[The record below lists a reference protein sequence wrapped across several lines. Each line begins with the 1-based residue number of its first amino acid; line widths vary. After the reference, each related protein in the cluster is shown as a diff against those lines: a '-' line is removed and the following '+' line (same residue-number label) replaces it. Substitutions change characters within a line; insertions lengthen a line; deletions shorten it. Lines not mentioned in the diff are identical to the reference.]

1 MSQAPKIA
9 DRTKELSYT
18 TGTNAF
24 LLEGSINGFSS
35 FASSF
40 DNGDVIFY
48 AATDGTDYEVGS
60 GVFTDS
66 SADTISRFV
75 LASSNSNNLVSFSA
89 GAKEVYSTY
98 PATNAIVSLS
108 GVVPKSSGV
117 TFWLSDK
124 TIGHDSNFVWNNVDN
139 RLGINQSNP
148 SFSIDVGGTSA
159 FSIINTSGVHTGVS
173 GILFASGTTVP
184 SYSGGRQL
192 EHFERNILGDANIQS
207 VIELSGVVDQYLF
220 LKPQDTGL
228 IFAGPA
234 SGCGVGCPPA
244 RPSFRTL
251 VLSDVPDLIFISG
264 QLMTSGVTNAA
275 NIVAISGMMVD
286 TPSGVHSYL
295 ARWSDDDTLGA
306 SSVYESGGVVGIG
319 TSTTA
324 TGYKLDVRNG
334 DILVGTKLVVGSGVY
349 SQTSPGTYF
358 GLKHTSFT
366 SPSEYM
372 IMSNGTHTYLSAK
385 EDSDVIIRG
394 GANNVDHQ
402 VVVSKSGITL
412 GKYRPAASSVVPEH
426 DVDIVYDESN
436 GSGCIRIADRN
447 GSGIMIGDCALESSS
462 VYAGMKHTE
471 MAGTLDY
478 MIASSGTHT
487 FISAR
492 DGSNVFIRGGGHSS
506 ECQISVLDVG
516 AGSVGIVFNDNGADR
531 DLRMEGASNDNLF
544 RLDASED
551 RIGIGTDIPQSTLD
565 VSGVITA
572 DSGVYNVLDMNLT
585 EEASYPTHQE
595 GRVWYDSDS
604 HALVVYN
611 DESEVT
617 QQVGQEE
624 YLRVR
629 NNTGSIILN
638 GSGVRITGSHG
649 NVAPTVEYAIASGED
664 LSRVVG
670 LATHDIEHNSFGY
683 VTTYGL
689 VKNVNTAAFTAGD
702 ELFLSETDYGSF
714 KNTSPRIPN
723 YSSPIGYVVREATN
737 GSILVEL
744 GKHKLGGGDV
754 KSLDMGVNV
763 SGIPFIEASGNGNA
777 IGLANV
783 DNFVYDS
790 GSARLGIGT
799 SNPTSTVSVSGQL
812 EALEILQS
820 GSSIA
825 LDADLIHTSGMIDS
839 VSGNMPLQGTIA
851 TASTAGTLGQIRWDS
866 NYIYVCVATNTWK
879 RVLLSTW

>member
-1 MSQAPKIA
+1 MSQVPKIA

-18 TGTNAF
+18 TGTSAF
-24 LLEGSINGFSS
+24 LLEGSITGFSS

-66 SADTISRFV
+66 STDTISRFV
-75 LASSNSNNLVSFSA
+75 LASSNSNNLVSFNA

-98 PATNAIVSLS
+98 PATNAVMALS

-124 TIGHDSNFVWNNVDN
+124 AIGHDSNFVWNNVDN
-139 RLGINQSNP
+139 RLGINQPNP
-148 SFSIDVGGTSA
+148 SFSIDIGGTPA
-159 FSIINTSGVHTGVS
+159 FSTIHTSGIHTGVS

-184 SYSGGRQL
+184 AYSGGRQL

-264 QLMTSGVTNAA
+264 HLNETIIASGTTVVNDLNTASGALNSYITQVSG
-275 NIVAISGMMVD
+275 IVVD
-286 TPSGVHSYL
+286 SPSGVQGYL
-295 ARWSDDDTLGA
+295 ARWSDDDTLGV
-306 SSVYESGGVVGIG
+306 SNVYESGGNVGIG
-319 TSTTA
+319 TSSA
-324 TGYKLDVRNG
+324 SHKLDVQYADGNCVRFSDSNN
-334 DILVGTKLVVGSGVY
+334 SGV
-349 SQTSPGTYF
+349 
-358 GLKHTSFT
+358 
-366 SPSEYM
+366 
-372 IMSNGTHTYLSAK
+372 
-385 EDSDVIIRG
+385 
-394 GANNVDHQ
+394 
-402 VVVSKSGITL
+402 
-412 GKYRPAASSVVPEH
+412 
-426 DVDIVYDESN
+426 
-436 GSGCIRIADRN
+436 
-447 GSGIMIGDCALESSS
+447 MIGDCALSASTF
-462 VYAGMKHTE
+462 YAGMKHTE

-492 DGSNVFIRGGGHSS
+492 DGSNVFIRGGGNSA

-516 AGSVGIVFNDNGADR
+516 AGSVGIVFNDNGVDR

-572 DSGVYNVLDMNLT
+572 DSGIYNVLDMNLT
-585 EEASYPTHQE
+585 QEANYPVHQE

-617 QQVGQEE
+617 QQLGQEE

-629 NNTGSIILN
+629 NNSGSIILN

-649 NVAPTVEYAIASGED
+649 NAAPTVEYAIASGED

-670 LATHDIEHNSFGY
+670 LATHDI
-683 VTTYGL
+683 V
-689 VKNVNTAAFTAGD
+689 
-702 ELFLSETDYGSF
+702 
-714 KNTSPRIPN
+714 
-723 YSSPIGYVVREATN
+723 SPIP
-737 GSILVEL
+737 
-744 GKHKLGGGDV
+744 
-754 KSLDMGVNV
+754 LDM
-763 SGIPFIEASGNGNA
+763 
-777 IGLANV
+777 L
-783 DNFVYDS
+783 
-790 GSARLGIGT
+790 
-799 SNPTSTVSVSGQL
+799 QL
-812 EALEILQS
+812 
-820 GSSIA
+820 
-825 LDADLIHTSGMIDS
+825 M
-839 VSGNMPLQGTIA
+839 V
-851 TASTAGTLGQIRWDS
+851 
-866 NYIYVCVATNTWK
+866 
-879 RVLLSTW
+879 

>member
-1 MSQAPKIA
+1 MSQVPKIA

-18 TGTNAF
+18 TGTSAF
-24 LLEGSINGFSS
+24 LLEGSITGFSS

-66 SADTISRFV
+66 STDTISRFV
-75 LASSNSNNLVSFSA
+75 LASSNSNNLVSFNA

-98 PATNAIVSLS
+98 PATNAVMSLS

-139 RLGINQSNP
+139 RLGINQPNP
-148 SFSIDVGGTSA
+148 SFSIDIGGTPA
-159 FSIINTSGVHTGVS
+159 FSTIHTSGIHTGVS

-184 SYSGGRQL
+184 AYSGGRQL

-264 QLMTSGVTNAA
+264 HLNETIIASGTTVVNDLNTASGTLNSYITQVSG
-275 NIVAISGMMVD
+275 IVVD
-286 TPSGVHSYL
+286 SPSGVQGYL
-295 ARWSDDDTLGA
+295 ARWSDDDTLGV
-306 SSVYESGGVVGIG
+306 SNVYESGGNVGIG
-319 TSTTA
+319 TSSA
-324 TGYKLDVRNG
+324 SHKLDVQYADGNCVRFSDSNN
-334 DILVGTKLVVGSGVY
+334 SGV
-349 SQTSPGTYF
+349 
-358 GLKHTSFT
+358 
-366 SPSEYM
+366 
-372 IMSNGTHTYLSAK
+372 
-385 EDSDVIIRG
+385 
-394 GANNVDHQ
+394 
-402 VVVSKSGITL
+402 
-412 GKYRPAASSVVPEH
+412 
-426 DVDIVYDESN
+426 
-436 GSGCIRIADRN
+436 
-447 GSGIMIGDCALESSS
+447 MIGDCALSASTF
-462 VYAGMKHTE
+462 YAGMKHTE

-492 DGSNVFIRGGGHSS
+492 DGSDVFIRGGGHSA

-585 EEASYPTHQE
+585 EEANYPAHQE

-604 HALVVYN
+604 HALAVYN

-617 QQVGQEE
+617 QQLGQEE

-629 NNTGSIILN
+629 NNSGSIILN

-649 NVAPTVEYAIASGED
+649 NAAPTVEYAIASGED

-670 LATHDIEHNSFGY
+670 LATHDIENNSFGY

-689 VKNVNTAAFTAGD
+689 VRNVNTATFTAGD
-702 ELFLSETDYGSF
+702 ELFLSETDFGSF

-763 SGIPFIEASGNGNA
+763 SGIPFIDGSGNGNA

-783 DNFVYDS
+783 NNFVYDS

-799 SNPTSTVSVSGQL
+799 SHPTSTVSVSGQL

>member
-1 MSQAPKIA
+1 MSEIPKIA

-66 SADTISRFV
+66 STDTISRFV

-98 PATNAIVSLS
+98 PATNAVVSLS

-117 TFWLSDK
+117 PFWISDK
-124 TIGHDSNFVWNNVDN
+124 AIGHDANFVWNNVDN

-148 SFSIDVGGTSA
+148 SFSIDIGGDS
-159 FSIINTSGVHTGVS
+159 SLSVIQSSGIRTGVS
-173 GILFASGTTVP
+173 GIFFPSGTSVP
-184 SYSGGRQL
+184 GYSGGRQI

-264 QLMTSGVTNAA
+264 HLNEAIIASGT
-275 NIVAISGMMVD
+275 IVVNDLNTASGALNSYITQVSGITVD
-286 TPSGVHSYL
+286 SSNGAHGYL
-295 ARWSDDDTLGA
+295 ARWSDDNTLGN
-306 SSVYESGGVVGIG
+306 SIVYESGGNVGIG
-319 TSTTA
+319 TISA
-324 TGYKLDVRNG
+324 SHKLDVQYADSNCVRFSYSNN
-334 DILVGTKLVVGSGVY
+334 SGV
-349 SQTSPGTYF
+349 
-358 GLKHTSFT
+358 
-366 SPSEYM
+366 
-372 IMSNGTHTYLSAK
+372 
-385 EDSDVIIRG
+385 
-394 GANNVDHQ
+394 
-402 VVVSKSGITL
+402 
-412 GKYRPAASSVVPEH
+412 
-426 DVDIVYDESN
+426 
-436 GSGCIRIADRN
+436 
-447 GSGIMIGDCALESSS
+447 MIGDCALSASTF
-462 VYAGMKHTE
+462 YAGMKHTE

-492 DGSNVFIRGGGHSS
+492 DGSDVFIRGGGHSA

-531 DLRMEGASNDNLF
+531 DIRMEGASNDNLF
-544 RLDASED
+544 RIDASED
-551 RIGIGTDIPQSTLD
+551 RIGIATDIPQSTLD

-572 DSGVYNVLDMNLT
+572 DSGVYNVLDLNLT
-585 EEASYPTHQE
+585 SQANHPPHTE
-595 GRVWYDSDS
+595 GRVWYDSTS
-604 HALVVYN
+604 HSLVVYN
-611 DESEVT
+611 DESEVA

-624 YLRVR
+624 YLRVY
-629 NNTGSIILN
+629 NSTGSTILN
-638 GSGVRITGSHG
+638 GSGVRITGSYA
-649 NVAPTVEYAIASGED
+649 NTAPTIAYAIANSE
-664 LSRVVG
+664 SNSKVVG
-670 LATHDIEHNSFGY
+670 LVTHDIENNSYGY
-683 VTTYGL
+683 VTTYGI
-689 VKNVNTAAFTAGD
+689 VSGVNTASFTTGD
-702 ELFLSETDYGSF
+702 ELFLSPTATGSYT
-714 KNTSPRIPN
+714 NTSPEIPN
-723 YSSPIGYVVREATN
+723 YSSPLGYVIREASD
-737 GSILVEL
+737 GSVLVQL
-744 GKHKLGGGDV
+744 GKHKLGGGDI
-754 KSLDMGVNV
+754 KTMDQGIHV
-763 SGIPFIEASGNGNA
+763 SGIPFIDGSGYGNA
-777 IGLANV
+777 MGLANV
-783 DNFVYDS
+783 NNFVYDS

-799 SNPTSTVSVSGQL
+799 SHPTSTVSVSGQL

-820 GSSIA
+820 GSPIA
-825 LDADLIHTSGMIDS
+825 LVADLVHTSGMIDS

>member
-1 MSQAPKIA
+1 MSQVPKIA

-18 TGTNAF
+18 TGTSAF
-24 LLEGSINGFSS
+24 ILEGSITGFSS

-66 SADTISRFV
+66 STDTISRFV
-75 LASSNSNNLVSFSA
+75 LASSNSNNLVSFNA

-98 PATNAIVSLS
+98 PATNAVMALS

-117 TFWLSDK
+117 TFWISDK
-124 TIGHDSNFVWNNVDN
+124 AIGHDSNFVWNNVDN
-139 RLGINQSNP
+139 RLGINQPNP
-148 SFSIDVGGTSA
+148 SFSIDIGGTPA
-159 FSIINTSGVHTGVS
+159 FSTIHTSGVHTGVS

-184 SYSGGRQL
+184 AYSGGRQL

-264 QLMTSGVTNAA
+264 HLNETIIASGTTVVNDLNTA
-275 NIVAISGMMVD
+275 SGALNSYITQVSGITVD
-286 TPSGVHSYL
+286 SSNGVHGYL
-295 ARWSDDDTLGA
+295 ARWSDDNTLG
-306 SSVYESGGVVGIG
+306 SSIVYESGGNVGIG
-319 TSTTA
+319 TSSA
-324 TGYKLDVRNG
+324 SHKLDVQYDDGNCVRFSDSNN
-334 DILVGTKLVVGSGVY
+334 SGV
-349 SQTSPGTYF
+349 
-358 GLKHTSFT
+358 
-366 SPSEYM
+366 
-372 IMSNGTHTYLSAK
+372 
-385 EDSDVIIRG
+385 
-394 GANNVDHQ
+394 
-402 VVVSKSGITL
+402 
-412 GKYRPAASSVVPEH
+412 
-426 DVDIVYDESN
+426 
-436 GSGCIRIADRN
+436 
-447 GSGIMIGDCALESSS
+447 MIGDCALSASTF
-462 VYAGMKHTE
+462 YAGMKHTE

-492 DGSNVFIRGGGHSS
+492 DGSDVFIRGGGNSA

-585 EEASYPTHQE
+585 QEANYPVHQE

-611 DESEVT
+611 EESEVT
-617 QQVGQEE
+617 QQLGQEE

-629 NNTGSIILN
+629 NNSGSIILN

-649 NVAPTVEYAIASGED
+649 NAAPTVEYAIASGED

-689 VKNVNTAAFTAGD
+689 VRNVNTATFTAGD
-702 ELFLSETDYGSF
+702 ELFLSETDFGSF

-763 SGIPFIEASGNGNA
+763 SGIPFIDGSGNGNA

-783 DNFVYDS
+783 NNFVYDS

-799 SNPTSTVSVSGQL
+799 SHPTSTVSVSGQL

-820 GSSIA
+820 GSPIA

>member
-1 MSQAPKIA
+1 MSQVPKIA

-18 TGTNAF
+18 TGTSAF
-24 LLEGSINGFSS
+24 ILEGSITGFSS

-66 SADTISRFV
+66 STDTISRFA
-75 LASSNSNNLVSFSA
+75 LASSNSNNLVSFNA

-98 PATNAIVSLS
+98 PATNAVMALS

-117 TFWLSDK
+117 TFWISDK
-124 TIGHDSNFVWNNVDN
+124 AIGHDSNFVWNNVDN
-139 RLGINQSNP
+139 RLGINQPNP
-148 SFSIDVGGTSA
+148 SFSIDIGGTPA
-159 FSIINTSGVHTGVS
+159 FSTIHTSGIHTGVS

-184 SYSGGRQL
+184 AYSGGRQL

-264 QLMTSGVTNAA
+264 HLNETIIASGTTVVNDLNTASGTLNSYITQVSG
-275 NIVAISGMMVD
+275 IVVD
-286 TPSGVHSYL
+286 SPSGVQGYL
-295 ARWSDDDTLGA
+295 ARWSDDDTLGV
-306 SSVYESGGVVGIG
+306 SNVYESGGNVGIG
-319 TSTTA
+319 TSSA
-324 TGYKLDVRNG
+324 SHKLDVQYDDGNCVRFSDSNN
-334 DILVGTKLVVGSGVY
+334 SGV
-349 SQTSPGTYF
+349 
-358 GLKHTSFT
+358 
-366 SPSEYM
+366 
-372 IMSNGTHTYLSAK
+372 
-385 EDSDVIIRG
+385 
-394 GANNVDHQ
+394 
-402 VVVSKSGITL
+402 
-412 GKYRPAASSVVPEH
+412 
-426 DVDIVYDESN
+426 
-436 GSGCIRIADRN
+436 
-447 GSGIMIGDCALESSS
+447 MIGDCALSASTF
-462 VYAGMKHTE
+462 YAGMKHTE

-492 DGSNVFIRGGGHSS
+492 DGSNVFIRGGGNSA
-506 ECQISVLDVG
+506 ECQISVLDVA

-585 EEASYPTHQE
+585 QEANYPVHQE

-617 QQVGQEE
+617 QQLGQEE

-629 NNTGSIILN
+629 NNSGSIILN

-649 NVAPTVEYAIASGED
+649 NAAPTVEYAIASGED

-670 LATHDIEHNSFGY
+670 LATHDIENGSFGY

-702 ELFLSETDYGSF
+702 ELFLSETDFGSF

-763 SGIPFIEASGNGNA
+763 SGIPFIDGSGNGNA

-783 DNFVYDS
+783 NNFVYDS

-799 SNPTSTVSVSGQL
+799 SHPTSTVSVSGQL

-851 TASTAGTLGQIRWDS
+851 SASTAGTLGQIRWDS

>member
-1 MSQAPKIA
+1 M
-9 DRTKELSYT
+9 
-18 TGTNAF
+18 
-24 LLEGSINGFSS
+24 
-35 FASSF
+35 
-40 DNGDVIFY
+40 
-48 AATDGTDYEVGS
+48 
-60 GVFTDS
+60 DS
-66 SADTISRFV
+66 
-75 LASSNSNNLVSFSA
+75 
-89 GAKEVYSTY
+89 
-98 PATNAIVSLS
+98 
-108 GVVPKSSGV
+108 
-117 TFWLSDK
+117 
-124 TIGHDSNFVWNNVDN
+124 
-139 RLGINQSNP
+139 
-148 SFSIDVGGTSA
+148 
-159 FSIINTSGVHTGVS
+159 
-173 GILFASGTTVP
+173 
-184 SYSGGRQL
+184 
-192 EHFERNILGDANIQS
+192 
-207 VIELSGVVDQYLF
+207 
-220 LKPQDTGL
+220 
-228 IFAGPA
+228 
-234 SGCGVGCPPA
+234 
-244 RPSFRTL
+244 
-251 VLSDVPDLIFISG
+251 
-264 QLMTSGVTNAA
+264 
-275 NIVAISGMMVD
+275 
-286 TPSGVHSYL
+286 PSGVQGYL
-295 ARWSDDDTLGA
+295 ARWSDDDTLGV
-306 SSVYESGGVVGIG
+306 SNVYESGGNVGIG
-319 TSTTA
+319 TSSA
-324 TGYKLDVRNG
+324 SHKLDVQYADGNCVRFSDSNN
-334 DILVGTKLVVGSGVY
+334 SGV
-349 SQTSPGTYF
+349 
-358 GLKHTSFT
+358 
-366 SPSEYM
+366 
-372 IMSNGTHTYLSAK
+372 
-385 EDSDVIIRG
+385 
-394 GANNVDHQ
+394 
-402 VVVSKSGITL
+402 
-412 GKYRPAASSVVPEH
+412 
-426 DVDIVYDESN
+426 
-436 GSGCIRIADRN
+436 
-447 GSGIMIGDCALESSS
+447 MIGDCALSASTF
-462 VYAGMKHTE
+462 YAGMKHTE

-492 DGSNVFIRGGGHSS
+492 DGSNVFIRGGGNSA

-516 AGSVGIVFNDNGADR
+516 AGSVGIVFNDNGVDR

-572 DSGVYNVLDMNLT
+572 DSGIYNVLDMNLT
-585 EEASYPTHQE
+585 QEANYPVHQE

-617 QQVGQEE
+617 QQLGQEE

-629 NNTGSIILN
+629 NKSGSIILN

-649 NVAPTVEYAIASGED
+649 NAAPTVEYAIASGED

-689 VKNVNTAAFTAGD
+689 VRNVNTAAFTAGD
-702 ELFLSETDYGSF
+702 ELFLSETDFGSF

-723 YSSPIGYVVREATN
+723 YSSPIGYVVREATD

-763 SGIPFIEASGNGNA
+763 SGIPFIDGSGNGNA

-783 DNFVYDS
+783 NNFVYDS

-799 SNPTSTVSVSGQL
+799 SHPTSTVSVSGQL

-851 TASTAGTLGQIRWDS
+851 TASTAGTPGQIRWDS

>member
-1 MSQAPKIA
+1 MSEIPKIA

-66 SADTISRFV
+66 STDTISRFV

-98 PATNAIVSLS
+98 PATNAVVSLS

-117 TFWLSDK
+117 PFWISDK
-124 TIGHDSNFVWNNVDN
+124 AIGHDANFVWNNVDN

-148 SFSIDVGGTSA
+148 SFSIDIGGDS
-159 FSIINTSGVHTGVS
+159 SLSVIQSSGIRTGVS
-173 GILFASGTTVP
+173 GIFFPSGTSVP
-184 SYSGGRQL
+184 GYSGGRQI

-264 QLMTSGVTNAA
+264 HLNEAIIASGT
-275 NIVAISGMMVD
+275 IVVNDLNTASGALNSYITQVSGITVD
-286 TPSGVHSYL
+286 SSNGAHGYL
-295 ARWSDDDTLGA
+295 ARWSDDNTLGN
-306 SSVYESGGVVGIG
+306 SIVYESGGNVGIG
-319 TSTTA
+319 TISA
-324 TGYKLDVRNG
+324 SHKLDVQYADGNCVRFSDSNN
-334 DILVGTKLVVGSGVY
+334 SGV
-349 SQTSPGTYF
+349 
-358 GLKHTSFT
+358 
-366 SPSEYM
+366 
-372 IMSNGTHTYLSAK
+372 
-385 EDSDVIIRG
+385 
-394 GANNVDHQ
+394 
-402 VVVSKSGITL
+402 
-412 GKYRPAASSVVPEH
+412 
-426 DVDIVYDESN
+426 
-436 GSGCIRIADRN
+436 
-447 GSGIMIGDCALESSS
+447 MIGDCALSASTF
-462 VYAGMKHTE
+462 YAGMKHTE

-492 DGSNVFIRGGGHSS
+492 DGSDVFIRGGGHSA

-531 DLRMEGASNDNLF
+531 DIRMEGASNDNLF
-544 RLDASED
+544 RIDASED
-551 RIGIGTDIPQSTLD
+551 RIGIATDIPQSTLD

-572 DSGVYNVLDMNLT
+572 DSGVYNVLDLNLT
-585 EEASYPTHQE
+585 SQANHPPHTE
-595 GRVWYDSDS
+595 GRVWYDSTS
-604 HALVVYN
+604 HSLVVYN
-611 DESEVT
+611 DESEVA

-624 YLRVR
+624 YLRVY
-629 NNTGSIILN
+629 NSTGSTILN
-638 GSGVRITGSHG
+638 GSGVRITGSYA
-649 NVAPTVEYAIASGED
+649 NTAPTIAYAIANSE
-664 LSRVVG
+664 SNSKVVG
-670 LATHDIEHNSFGY
+670 LVTHDIENNSYGY
-683 VTTYGL
+683 VTTYGI
-689 VKNVNTAAFTAGD
+689 VSGVNTASFTTGD
-702 ELFLSETDYGSF
+702 ELFLSPTATGSYT
-714 KNTSPRIPN
+714 NTSPEIPN
-723 YSSPIGYVVREATN
+723 YSSPLGYVIREASD
-737 GSILVEL
+737 GSVLVQL
-744 GKHKLGGGDV
+744 GKHKLGGGDI
-754 KSLDMGVNV
+754 KTMDQGIHV
-763 SGIPFIEASGNGNA
+763 SGIPFIDGSGYGNA
-777 IGLANV
+777 MGLANV
-783 DNFVYDS
+783 NNFVYDS

-799 SNPTSTVSVSGQL
+799 SHPTSTVSVSGQL

-820 GSSIA
+820 GSPIA
-825 LDADLIHTSGMIDS
+825 LVADLVHTSGMIDS

>member
-1 MSQAPKIA
+1 MSQVPKIA

-18 TGTNAF
+18 TGTSAF
-24 LLEGSINGFSS
+24 ILEGSITGFSS

-66 SADTISRFV
+66 STDTISRFV
-75 LASSNSNNLVSFSA
+75 LASSNSNNLVSFNA

-98 PATNAIVSLS
+98 PATNAVMSLS

-124 TIGHDSNFVWNNVDN
+124 AIGHDSNFVWNNVDN
-139 RLGINQSNP
+139 RLGINQPNP
-148 SFSIDVGGTSA
+148 SFSIDIGGTPA
-159 FSIINTSGVHTGVS
+159 FSTIHTSGIHTGVS

-184 SYSGGRQL
+184 AYSGGRQL

-264 QLMTSGVTNAA
+264 HLNETIIASGTTVVNDLNTASGALNSYITQVSG
-275 NIVAISGMMVD
+275 IVVD
-286 TPSGVHSYL
+286 SPSGVQGYL
-295 ARWSDDDTLGA
+295 ARWSDDDTLGV
-306 SSVYESGGVVGIG
+306 SNVYESGGNVGIG
-319 TSTTA
+319 TSSA
-324 TGYKLDVRNG
+324 SHKLDVQYADGNCVRFSDSNN
-334 DILVGTKLVVGSGVY
+334 SGV
-349 SQTSPGTYF
+349 
-358 GLKHTSFT
+358 
-366 SPSEYM
+366 
-372 IMSNGTHTYLSAK
+372 
-385 EDSDVIIRG
+385 
-394 GANNVDHQ
+394 
-402 VVVSKSGITL
+402 
-412 GKYRPAASSVVPEH
+412 
-426 DVDIVYDESN
+426 
-436 GSGCIRIADRN
+436 
-447 GSGIMIGDCALESSS
+447 MIGDCALSASTF
-462 VYAGMKHTE
+462 YAGMKHTE

-492 DGSNVFIRGGGHSS
+492 DGSNVFIRGGKNSA

-516 AGSVGIVFNDNGADR
+516 AGSVGIVFNDNGVDR

-551 RIGIGTDIPQSTLD
+551 RIGIGTDIPKSTLD

-572 DSGVYNVLDMNLT
+572 DSGIYNVLDMNLT
-585 EEASYPTHQE
+585 QEANYPVHQE

-617 QQVGQEE
+617 QQLGQEE

-629 NNTGSIILN
+629 NNSGSIILN

-649 NVAPTVEYAIASGED
+649 NAAPTVEYAIASGED

-670 LATHDIEHNSFGY
+670 LATHDIEHNSLDMKIKKY
-683 VTTYGL
+683 TL
-689 VKNVNTAAFTAGD
+689 VRNANTAAFTAGD
-702 ELFLSETDYGSF
+702 ELFLSVLFWDLL
-714 KNTSPRIPN
+714 K
-723 YSSPIGYVVREATN
+723 
-737 GSILVEL
+737 ILLPEFQIIL
-744 GKHKLGGGDV
+744 LQ
-754 KSLDMGVNV
+754 LDM
-763 SGIPFIEASGNGNA
+763 
-777 IGLANV
+777 L
-783 DNFVYDS
+783 
-790 GSARLGIGT
+790 
-799 SNPTSTVSVSGQL
+799 
-812 EALEILQS
+812 
-820 GSSIA
+820 
-825 LDADLIHTSGMIDS
+825 
-839 VSGNMPLQGTIA
+839 
-851 TASTAGTLGQIRWDS
+851 
-866 NYIYVCVATNTWK
+866 
-879 RVLLSTW
+879 

>member
-18 TGTNAF
+18 TGTSAF

-66 SADTISRFV
+66 STDTISRFV

-98 PATNAIVSLS
+98 PATNAVMSLS

-124 TIGHDSNFVWNNVDN
+124 TIGHDSNFVWNSVDN
-139 RLGINQSNP
+139 RLGINQLNP
-148 SFSIDVGGTSA
+148 SFSIDIGGTPA
-159 FSIINTSGVHTGVS
+159 FSTIHTSGIHTGVS
-173 GILFASGTTVP
+173 GILFASGTTAP
-184 SYSGGRQL
+184 AYIGGRQL

-264 QLMTSGVTNAA
+264 QLMTSGVTNAE
-275 NIVAISGMMVD
+275 NIAAVSGMMVD

-319 TSTTA
+319 TDNPSN
-324 TGYKLDVRNG
+324 GYKLDVRNG

-349 SQTSPGTYF
+349 SASSPGAYF
-358 GLKHTSFT
+358 GLKHTQMDSAD
-366 SPSEYM
+366 EYM
-372 IMSNGTHTYLSAK
+372 IMSAGSHTYISA
-385 EDSDVIIRG
+385 EDMKNVYIRG
-394 GANNVDHQ
+394 GGNKHDHQ
-402 VVVSKSGITL
+402 ISVHESGITL

-426 DVDIVYDESN
+426 DVDIVYDDGN
-436 GSGCIRIADRN
+436 CIRIADRN
-447 GSGIMIGDCALESSS
+447 GSGVMLGDCALSAST

-492 DGSNVFIRGGGHSS
+492 DGSDVFIRGGGNSA

-544 RLDASED
+544 RIDASED

-572 DSGVYNVLDMNLT
+572 DSGVYNVLDLNLT
-585 EEASYPTHQE
+585 SQANHPSHSE
-595 GRVWYDSDS
+595 GRVWYDSTS
-604 HALVVYN
+604 HSLVVYN
-611 DESEVT
+611 DESQVA
-617 QQVGQEE
+617 QQLGQEE
-624 YLRVR
+624 YLRVY
-629 NNTGSIILN
+629 NSTGSTILN
-638 GSGVRITGSHG
+638 GSGVRITGSYA
-649 NVAPTVEYAIASGED
+649 NTAPTIAYAIANSE
-664 LSRVVG
+664 SNSKVVG
-670 LATHDIEHNSFGY
+670 LVTHDIENNSYGY
-683 VTTYGL
+683 VTTYGI
-689 VKNVNTAAFTAGD
+689 VSGVNTAAFTAGD
-702 ELFLSETDYGSF
+702 ELFLSPTATGSYT
-714 KNTSPRIPN
+714 NTSPEIPN
-723 YSSPIGYVVREATN
+723 YSSPLGYVVREATD
-737 GSILVEL
+737 GSVLVQL
-744 GKHKLGGGDV
+744 GKHKLGGGDI
-754 KSLDMGVNV
+754 KAMDQGVHV
-763 SGIPFIEASGNGNA
+763 SGIPFIDGSGYGNA

-783 DNFVYDS
+783 NNFVYDS

-799 SNPTSTVSVSGQL
+799 SHPTSTVSVSGQL

-825 LDADLIHTSGMIDS
+825 LDTDLVHTSGMIDS

-851 TASTAGTLGQIRWDS
+851 TTGTAGTPGQIRWDA
-866 NYIYVCVATNTWK
+866 NYIYVCVAANSWK
-879 RVLLSTW
+879 RVQINTW